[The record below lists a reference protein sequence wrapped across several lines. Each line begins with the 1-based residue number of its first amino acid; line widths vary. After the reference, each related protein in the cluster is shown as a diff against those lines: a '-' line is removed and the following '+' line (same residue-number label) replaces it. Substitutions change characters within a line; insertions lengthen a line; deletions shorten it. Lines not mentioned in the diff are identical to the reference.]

1 MAESVYSMNLVGGL
15 TFTAGAVVNFTGAT
29 VSGLTLASTTFAPQN
44 YINVTGGDTSFY
56 INTST
61 LALPTAAGNTAI
73 GVGAGNIITS
83 GTGNTIIGSG
93 AGSATTTG
101 FNNTCVGYLAAAQL
115 STGAYNAIY
124 GVSSGSFN
132 TSGGANSYFG
142 SSAGY
147 ANSTGNSNTYLGYQS
162 GINATGN
169 ANTCVG
175 SSTAVNLTTGTGVTC
190 LGYQSNVGSA
200 GLTQATAIGQNA
212 TVLASNTVQLGQ
224 AGIDT
229 VNVGKQLTINAIQLT
244 DNHAHIVS
252 GSGLPAIAFG
262 AGTGTTGS
270 PSATLG
276 AGSTD
281 ISGVINVTTGSNP
294 TGSATIV
301 TVTFVNAYANAPRV
315 IVTPGNYAAASLSA
329 DSQEWPFI
337 GSTST
342 TNFVFQS
349 NVTALAVTTAYVWY
363 YLCAS

>member
-1 MAESVYSMNLVGGL
+1 MAESEYSLNLVGGL

-44 YINVTGGDTSFY
+44 SINVTGGDTSFY
-56 INTST
+56 INTSV
-61 LALPTAAGNTAI
+61 LVLPTVANNTVIGVNAGN
-73 GVGAGNIITS
+73 NLTS
-83 GTGNTIIGSG
+83 GTGNTFIGTI
-93 AGSATTTG
+93 AGFGTTTG
-101 FNNTCVGYLAAAQL
+101 VDNTCVGEASGQQITGSLN
-115 STGAYNAIY
+115 STY
-124 GVSSGSFN
+124 GYTAGYSL
-132 TSGGANSYFG
+132 TSGNSNSYFAYA
-142 SSAGY
+142 AGY
-147 ANSTGNSNTYLGYQS
+147 TNSTGILNTCLGYQS

-169 ANTCVG
+169 NNTCVG
-175 SSTAVNLTTGTGVTC
+175 SSTAVTLTTGTGVTC
-190 LGYQSNVGSA
+190 LGYLSNVGSA

-224 AGIDT
+224 AGTDS
-229 VNVGKQLTINAIQLT
+229 VNVGKQLNINAIQLT

-262 AGTGTTGS
+262 TGAGTTGS

-281 ISGVINVTTGSNP
+281 ISGVINVTTG
-294 TGSATIV
+294 GSPAGASTIV

-329 DSQEWPFI
+329 LNQEWPFV
-337 GSTST
+337 GSTSI

-349 NVTALAVTTAYVWY
+349 NVTALSGATAYVWHY
-363 YLCAS
+363 MCAS